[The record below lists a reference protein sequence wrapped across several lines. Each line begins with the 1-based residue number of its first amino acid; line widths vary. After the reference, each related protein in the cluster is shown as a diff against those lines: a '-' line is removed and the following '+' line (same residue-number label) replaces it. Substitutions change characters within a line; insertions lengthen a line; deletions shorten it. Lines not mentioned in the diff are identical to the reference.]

1 MINIYVTKRLSILLS
16 IKKNV
21 RKKLISYF
29 ASPKV
34 RQMIFK

>member
-29 ASPKV
+29 AYPKV
-34 RQMIFK
+34 KTNDF